1 MRSKLKAMFTR
12 NIGVKLLS
20 FVLAF
25 FIWIIIMSISDP
37 QITKKIDGIPIETR
51 HKDDFNN
58 LEENEDLSINILT
71 TGTVSI
77 KVSGKRS
84 EIEELSAGDF
94 VAYADFNDFVG
105 INAIPIHVE
114 PRKQNLV
121 NSLEITYQSKT
132 VMQVQLVKSETKL
145 INVVVEMINVPD
157 DKYAYCKS
165 VSSKLLEV
173 TGPQEVVESV
183 GKLVAYVD
191 VAHMSGSMDYVT
203 LEPVNLSG
211 VKMDASSL
219 EVSQST
225 VRVEVALYPV
235 KEVDVII
242 DTSETEVVSGFAI
255 YDAEQ
260 YSPKK
265 IRIAAEEETLQKIS
279 MIRIPF
285 KTDEPLIKEI
295 KPVTKDF
302 DITKYLP
309 EGVYLKSENTVVSSS
324 IVIEAL
330 GEKEY
335 TVKLSE
341 LELRGLP
348 EGYRL
353 ETPLEGDDEPEITI
367 VVTGFKPETDKIT
380 GVEDLHAYIDL
391 EKVMKTGLQTFS
403 VKLDTGLDVKTEA
416 KVELLIGNAEE

>member
-25 FIWIIIMSISDP
+25 FVWIIIMSISDP

-77 KVSGKRS
+77 KVNGKRS
-84 EIEELSAGDF
+84 EIEDLSASDF

-145 INVVVEMINVPD
+145 INVVVEMTNVPD

-191 VAHMSGSMDYVT
+191 VAHMSGTMDYVT

-235 KEVDVII
+235 KEVDVVI

-295 KPVTKDF
+295 KPITKDF
-302 DITKYLP
+302 DIAKYLP

-348 EGYRL
+348 EGYRI
-353 ETPLEGDDEPEITI
+353 ETPMEGDEEPEITI
-367 VVTGFKPETDKIT
+367 TVTGFKPETDKIS
-380 GVEDLHAYIDL
+380 GIDDLHAYIDL

-403 VKLDTGLDVKTEA
+403 VKLDTGLDVKTES

>member
-84 EIEELSAGDF
+84 EIEDLSAGDF

>member
-25 FIWIIIMSISDP
+25 FVWIIIMSISDP

-77 KVSGKRS
+77 KVNGKRS
-84 EIEELSAGDF
+84 EIEDLSASDF

-145 INVVVEMINVPD
+145 INVVVEMTNVPD

-191 VAHMSGSMDYVT
+191 VAHMSGTMDYVT
-203 LEPVNLSG
+203 LEPVDLSG

-235 KEVDVII
+235 KEVDVVI

-295 KPVTKDF
+295 KPITKDF
-302 DITKYLP
+302 DIAKYLP

-348 EGYRL
+348 EGYRI
-353 ETPLEGDDEPEITI
+353 ETPMEGDEEPEITI
-367 VVTGFKPETDKIT
+367 TVTGFKPETDKIS
-380 GVEDLHAYIDL
+380 GIDDLHAYIDL

-403 VKLDTGLDVKTEA
+403 VKLDTGLDVKTES

>member
-58 LEENEDLSINILT
+58 LEENADLSINILT

-84 EIEELSAGDF
+84 EIEDLSAGDF

-295 KPVTKDF
+295 KPITMDF

>member
-145 INVVVEMINVPD
+145 INVVVEMTNVPD

>member
-84 EIEELSAGDF
+84 EIEDLSAGDF

-302 DITKYLP
+302 DIAKYLP

>member
-58 LEENEDLSINILT
+58 LEENADLSINILT

-84 EIEELSAGDF
+84 EIEDLSAGDF

>member
-1 MRSKLKAMFTR
+1 MFTR

-84 EIEELSAGDF
+84 EIEDLSAGDF

>member
-25 FIWIIIMSISDP
+25 FVWIIIMSISDP

-84 EIEELSAGDF
+84 EIEDLSASDF

-265 IRIAAEEETLQKIS
+265 IRIAAEEDTLQKIS

-367 VVTGFKPETDKIT
+367 VVTGFKPETDKIS
-380 GVEDLHAYIDL
+380 GFEDLHAYIDL

-416 KVELLIGNAEE
+416 KVELMIGNAEE

>member
-84 EIEELSAGDF
+84 EIEDLSAGDF

-145 INVVVEMINVPD
+145 INVVVEMTNVPD

>member
-58 LEENEDLSINILT
+58 LEANEDLSINILT

-84 EIEELSAGDF
+84 EIEDLSAGDF

-145 INVVVEMINVPD
+145 INVVVEMTNVPD

-235 KEVDVII
+235 KEVDIVI
-242 DTSETEVVSGFAI
+242 DTTETEVVSGFAI

>member
-25 FIWIIIMSISDP
+25 FVWIIIMSISDP

-77 KVSGKRS
+77 KVNGKRS
-84 EIEELSAGDF
+84 EIEDLSASDF

-145 INVVVEMINVPD
+145 INVVVEMTNVPD
-157 DKYAYCKS
+157 DTYAYCKS

-191 VAHMSGSMDYVT
+191 VAHMSGTMDYVT
-203 LEPVNLSG
+203 LEPVDLSG

-235 KEVDVII
+235 KEVDVVI

-295 KPVTKDF
+295 KPITKDF
-302 DITKYLP
+302 DIAKYLP

-348 EGYRL
+348 EGYRI
-353 ETPLEGDDEPEITI
+353 ETPMEGDEEPEITI
-367 VVTGFKPETDKIT
+367 TVTGFKPETDKIS
-380 GVEDLHAYIDL
+380 GIDDLHAYIDL

-403 VKLDTGLDVKTEA
+403 VKLDTGLDVKTES

>member
-58 LEENEDLSINILT
+58 LEANEDLSINILT

-84 EIEELSAGDF
+84 EIEDLSAGDF

-235 KEVDVII
+235 KEVDIVI
-242 DTSETEVVSGFAI
+242 DTTETEVVSGFAI

-260 YSPKK
+260 YSPKR

-295 KPVTKDF
+295 KPITKDF

>member
-58 LEENEDLSINILT
+58 LEANEDLSINILT

-84 EIEELSAGDF
+84 EIEDLSAGDF

-235 KEVDVII
+235 KEVDIVI
-242 DTSETEVVSGFAI
+242 DTTETEVVSGFAI

-260 YSPKK
+260 YSPKR

>member
-84 EIEELSAGDF
+84 EIEDLSAGDF

-145 INVVVEMINVPD
+145 INVVVEMTNVPD

-265 IRIAAEEETLQKIS
+265 IRIAAEEDTLQKIS

>member
-1 MRSKLKAMFTR
+1 MFTR

-84 EIEELSAGDF
+84 EIEDLSAGDF

-302 DITKYLP
+302 DIAKYLP

>member
-84 EIEELSAGDF
+84 EIEDLSAGDF

-145 INVVVEMINVPD
+145 INVVVEMTNVPD

-391 EKVMKTGLQTFS
+391 EKVMKTGLQTFL

>member
-84 EIEELSAGDF
+84 EIEDLSAGDF

-145 INVVVEMINVPD
+145 INVVVEMTNVPD

-235 KEVDVII
+235 KEVDIVI
-242 DTSETEVVSGFAI
+242 DTTETEVVSGFAI

-260 YSPKK
+260 YSPKR

>member
-84 EIEELSAGDF
+84 EIEDLSAGDF

-145 INVVVEMINVPD
+145 INVVVEMTNVPD

-191 VAHMSGSMDYVT
+191 VSHMSGSMDYVT

>member
-58 LEENEDLSINILT
+58 LEANEDLSINILT

-84 EIEELSAGDF
+84 EIEDLSAGDF

-145 INVVVEMINVPD
+145 INVVVEMTNVPD

-235 KEVDVII
+235 KEVDIVI
-242 DTSETEVVSGFAI
+242 DTTETEVVSGFAI

-260 YSPKK
+260 YSPKR

>member
-58 LEENEDLSINILT
+58 LEENADLSINILT

-84 EIEELSAGDF
+84 EIEDLSAGDF

-145 INVVVEMINVPD
+145 INVVVEMTNVPD